1 MRNFK
6 SKALKAT
13 VAAAIL
19 VIASLG
25 FTVSCKASALQET
38 HEVTLNAGGVKNP
51 GTMKVYYQD
60 GKWYE
65 DASCTVR
72 IDKIQIPEWK
82 YSVVKVTKKDDGTY
96 KEDDYAITSNGQ
108 EKGGATAGTTDA
120 SRTFSGYGDI
130 IREDGTFTKKAPTAS
145 TYDAIWKEASYVGK
159 LSVPTME
166 TGRVFSSYEVVKK
179 LGENKY
185 ESTDPKV
192 IRQEMGSDNLI
203 QVMLTDEV
211 TYLLVHSV
219 SSEATTVMFK
229 AYEGAPT
236 GNIAYYI
243 HQDATW
249 RETEELNS
257 NIKNKIEYTPRRQTI
272 IFSTFGGTLPNVDG
286 NKTEDLTW
294 AFAGYKKGDVA
305 YTDENG
311 YLQKLEAAQ
320 IEADKESG
328 NQITVV
334 ATYNAPKAINF
345 NQKDTNGDY
354 IYIPTRDGY
363 NFEGWKR
370 TKADGTVEVY
380 ANPNDQASP
389 KIFEQED
396 WEEGSSQTI
405 TFYAQWVASNAK
417 VLTLDPNGATSGA
430 DVRRILSRG
439 SSWFVQDGET
449 DKQITRIS
457 VPKKEWTIN
466 FNANWQG
473 ATIAKKSDIYSQ
485 KFAGYKLDGI
495 TSNTVIDSS
504 GNITASALTE
514 ASHAVAEWIEES
526 YYMNNTI
533 SWPEEGKGVEFL
545 GWSETGKVFTEG
557 EVIPTGFN
565 LYLNGKT
572 GFTPTKDNVTLYG
585 VWRDSRKYKLEL
597 KKENVGGET
606 GSDVSE
612 IWYSYGKKQWYKDQN
627 LSTPLKVEGQE
638 GGVTIAKPKRVWTIK
653 YTPSLENIRMRDNK
667 TSETYEFV
675 FKEYGEYVNENGEI
689 KGDVSLSKDMI
700 VVPTFERPKYSINTE
715 DSKSTTD
722 GAITLPTLENGG
734 MYVEEGGNVN
744 NEIAFV
750 GWKKSKSG
758 TEVLPSEF
766 IPDNNDIDLH
776 GAWTNNTTYV
786 VNLGA
791 KDESKDTTVNWSG
804 ATRQIYYSIAD
815 GSWYTKYE
823 YDSDA
828 SAWVKTLY
836 KSADFKAPT
845 RTVKVTLEGI
855 ETNDVITDKKQWS
868 DENITSGY
876 TVSYPFSGYS
886 GYIDK
891 SGQIVTG
898 ATVTKDE
905 NNKWVDASWQSPTEM
920 RLELPI
926 LKDRENSTFIG
937 WREKVSAQDDTSSD
951 IVNEYM
957 VKSSETRGE
966 VAFESVW
973 QDNTVYPVYL
983 KAEGATSVSQ
993 NTLYVRARDHQILES
1008 GKVITSL
1015 QPTLLPKKV
1024 YSLEFNRNGINEL
1037 PSTPLGPKDV
1047 EWRFMGYKDAE
1058 TGTLYIDANGAI
1070 DPALKAITK
1079 ETNLVAVWAED
1090 SDAVRV
1096 DLTTIPGYIIN
1107 GWKKSLDGEVI
1118 KENAWTFKDTAT
1130 ESDVKNGKITLY
1142 LDWAYEKVYK
1152 LILASTA
1159 TMDEQNDS
1167 NYSKLTQE
1175 IYYRVNDGWYGV
1187 REEVGTDADGNP
1199 IYTVK
1204 GSELTKVSPLP
1215 RRERMI
1221 TLEPGKNIETDINT
1235 TIYVPSEFK
1244 GYGSRSGS
1252 IAPNIKEDGTIQDGY
1267 VISSDT
1273 EILAIWGDY
1282 KPVALPS
1289 LTSAEK
1295 DDKGNPLYL
1304 FLGWST
1310 KEDPNTLISGEY
1322 TTTKKDIKLYARWK
1336 DQADIVVTLNHN
1348 KGKKGENGKDV
1359 LYKNPSNGVWYT
1371 DEQKQNMVS
1380 DGIVAERSV
1389 KVNFVTNHPTD
1400 ESFKELAEEYLT
1412 WKFKGYMIGATLFIN
1427 EKGEIEND
1435 NVTKSTTAVA
1445 MYDDTVDGIDL
1456 NKKALTAEGFT
1467 FIGWR
1472 LSGQDTVLPN
1482 IFAPAWN
1489 DKYGYVDENNK
1500 GEEITLEGVWSSE
1513 KYLTIE
1519 LDPDN
1524 GTTKETIL
1532 YREKTNGYH
1541 ATINDESTISSIR
1554 KPEKSWEVRY
1564 DVNLEGAES
1573 VNTAKVIFTFEG
1585 YYGAQDSVQYVQSNG
1600 EFTTD
1605 RPTDENS
1612 TKWKAKWTNGLSNT
1626 ITVPSTN
1633 RKGYNFLG
1641 WSFEKGETD
1650 ESKRYRE
1657 GSTIDISSIDPKYI
1671 VNNKI
1676 TLYGNWEENAIRI
1689 IKIADPTATSKGYEE
1704 LYYRVGDGWYKDA
1717 EKDADGNIISLKN
1730 SITKIIIPQRIWY
1743 ISFESNLLGVDN
1755 PTQIASEST
1764 FGGIYPVKDGTS
1776 DPDTSVTAIVNGGT
1790 TEAKLP
1796 SNYITSVPEGEP
1808 KQKEIYAAVYWRD
1821 NDPITLP
1828 ALTKENYRFI
1838 GWTPKVGGIEDSDNM
1853 NQDDKDNITSG
1864 GAAFIPEYEKYYD
1877 LYQVGAG
1884 TGNVKL
1890 YGVWYDE
1897 RIFKLTLEGNGS
1909 TSLSH
1914 TTEIYYKPQT
1924 KKWYGNANGEGNAI
1938 SYVRIPE
1945 KKWLINYNTTWT
1957 TDPTYGIP
1965 EDERVV
1971 GVEATLNGSLEWSFA
1986 GYEAL
1991 VTEQYVDD
1999 SGTKHLE
2006 LYAVPALGITTDRTV
2021 KAIWDTVRVTDGNG
2035 NAEDLNNGS
2044 SLSTDRWSFDGW
2056 TETPSQSAPLV
2067 ANPYRPFD
2075 GDTKTIYDLAYAD
2088 PDNPDNHM
2096 RPFVQENEVN
2106 QTKYITL
2113 YARWRDIGLKGITL
2127 NSNGAT
2133 KALQNKLY
2141 YATGED
2147 KWYLTA
2153 DKQSDVDRIALPEKI
2168 WTFEF
2173 DSGDAADE
2181 GVRSEDPIA
2190 LRSTFKGYTLK
2201 NKQDPSQ
2208 APFLVVDKDG
2218 LINANEDKATLINY
2232 LRKDTSIDETAIA
2245 EWDIPES
2252 IKMPDNITRPGYKL
2266 IGWGLTP
2273 NSLDADIFKA
2283 GTTYYFDP
2291 SVALVQKLI
2300 EKLEA
2305 SENGK
2310 ITLYAQWERN
2320 HINTLNLDSTGAT
2333 SKSNVTA
2340 MYYWVG
2346 KGWYNIDPD
2355 PAVNPN
2361 AQLIKVGQYAVTAPT
2376 CDITIKYDL
2385 NSATGATPS
2394 IPLNH
2399 KESEGVKRRFLGY
2412 SDTTVSPKRDY
2423 ISDVGNLL
2431 ATSWYEGDKREA
2443 TATAQ
2448 WGNADTVLLTSG
2460 YTLTD
2465 YEFLGWSFYRDGSYQ
2480 VEGGGTVKEIFT
2492 DKFTLGE
2499 RASDW
2504 SKVVTA
2510 ADGTKTVTLYAVWSS
2525 TRIYRVKL
2533 STTGY
2538 EDGSTLSTTALVTSD
2553 MNITLYYKEADE
2565 KWYTDPT
2572 ISDAYFTVMQVPSS
2586 RYSVY
2591 FATGSY
2597 KIEPPNPIYSVAPYK
2612 EFRYFSQSPTYD
2624 PASNEGKT
2632 QVIESWI
2639 DDKGVFKADVAT
2651 KRMKALIA
2659 GEGGGEK
2666 LTPSKV
2672 TYIYPIFKPREK
2684 VAIPAPIGGITFE
2697 SQMIFQEGFLTADDA
2712 PDAKKE
2718 YYFYGWKADG
2728 NASTWKDMAEI
2739 DSNTANYETLATKGL
2754 YPVAST
2760 LSEDAK
2766 ITLTSKQLTLNPV
2779 IEDTTSIKMT
2789 LDINRGF
2796 IEKGVSDIT
2805 DLELI
2810 GTNKQLTATIN
2821 SNGTYTGDYIKTFS
2835 YRLSTG
2841 KWYVGEVPSTEPG
2854 RGLINVNAGDTN
2866 KYIEA
2871 SLSDHPGLINRY
2883 GGSETAQ
2890 KPGNSQLPSRVDLIE
2905 FETNFNLAM
2914 NHNNQTEATMTITNR
2929 DGTTISHTVNATS
2942 ASDDYYTK
2950 VNSQLLTRKFEGY
2963 KTTINN
2969 VEYEVFDENMDFT
2982 FLDQNGSIYTPRK
2995 GDEEIAIKASWG
3007 IGDNGFRLPSSPQL
3021 HITTNPPYAD
3031 IKPDTSAITGHL
3043 AETHSNQVLTQDQ
3056 LSDVLNRDNYSGPI
3070 GISFDSWTSEGWTAT
3085 NNSSQVGYDD
3095 DSSPTVS
3102 SASYMPSDDSFGS
3115 TVVEYGGKYYFNTK
3129 LYGKW
3134 ILQREYIFLLDA
3146 NKEGERGAYD
3156 GFNLKFEG
3164 NEPPLASR
3172 APFDDAYNHENV
3184 VTKGLPI
3191 IRYSTTSGWSW
3202 DIYDPVEQVFDD
3214 KLMVM
3219 DRIATTEDPKKTLIH
3234 NTDMVMPYPESSKY
3248 VVTLKSQHDSSYTGT
3263 LEAETKF
3270 LGYYLSKSLF
3280 ENDNAPWITNK
3291 ADTSSVFYEGLVAE
3305 ADEKGYPVQDKDNYY
3320 NIVDGDGDYLLMD
3333 MGGSISLNGAT
3344 WVNSL
3349 RLRNP
3354 ILKLDNTWDNV
3365 KNKTT
3370 YNYRY
3375 EVYNDQGGKD
3385 PIENVTLTGVIPAK
3399 AKWTANDI
3407 TLPTITGG
3415 PGLTHVGWSLKEN
3428 DVKPADGQPVAGG
3441 YVGDVGTTYK
3451 PTQPEETLYAVW
3463 VENYQISVA
3472 HYKDSSGYADYIRA
3486 VQDVPTTVT
3495 FTIELLK
3502 AASNIY
3508 STTLAKFK
3516 DISVGDNLFADEKWG
3531 KPTDTNLKDAT
3542 LEVTS
3547 YSDTTLAVKFTG
3559 TFTRVDTSIST
3570 LRAPAEEKMKANIE
3584 NAGTRKRIT
3593 WIKYQVSSLDEAVE
3607 KVDPRLT
3614 SESNRMVL
3622 PIVNGKLDTTQ
3633 TMPTVTFTLKNGY
3646 GLQFDT
3652 TKITSPYTINGCVY
3666 EITKSANSITL
3677 KLKGTANNFSF
3688 TPKTNYDLNVKIPAT
3703 WIKGYSETGATT
3715 YIEQLV
3721 YVKAIEVASE
3731 ANNKAVANIYGNT
3744 VNGNKSAIDPDVL
3757 YTFGPT
3763 SKFPRV
3769 TTIGADAFKGTASSL
3784 TPIKYVQIGEGV
3796 TTIDDAAFMYTQLEY
3811 IELPPTLTWIGGSAF
3826 NNTRNLKRITLY
3838 PGLTHLGSWLFERS
3852 GIETINFKG
3861 TFAQWSAISKT
3872 DWKSGNSN
3880 TIRLICT
3887 DASYDIKGTGNGT
3900 YTKVS

>member
-6 SKALKAT
+6 SKALRAT

-38 HEVTLNAGGVKNP
+38 HEVTLNAGGVKEP

-65 DASCTVR
+65 DASCTVN
-72 IDKIQIPEWK
+72 IDKISIPVWK
-82 YSVVKVTKKDDGTY
+82 YRVVKVTEKNDGTY

-108 EKGGATAGTTDA
+108 EKGGSTAGTTDA

-145 TYDAIWKEASYVGK
+145 TYDAIWKEDSYVGK

-185 ESTDPKV
+185 ESTGI

-203 QVMLTDEV
+203 QVTLTDEV

-249 RETEELNS
+249 RETENLNS
-257 NIKNKIEYTPRRQTI
+257 KIKNKIEYPPRTQTI

-286 NKTEDLTW
+286 NKTEYLTW

-311 YLQKLEAAQ
+311 YLQRLEAAQ

-328 NQITVV
+328 NQVTVV

-363 NFEGWKR
+363 NFDGWKR

-380 ANPNDQASP
+380 ANPNDQAAP
-389 KIFEQED
+389 KLFEQED

-417 VLTLDPNGATSGA
+417 VLTLDPNGATSGV

-439 SSWFVQDGET
+439 NSWFVQDGET

-526 YYMNNTI
+526 YYMDNTI

-597 KKENVGGET
+597 KKENVGGDI

-627 LSTPLKVEGQE
+627 LSTPLKVEGKE
-638 GGVTIAKPKRVWTIK
+638 GGVTIAKPKRVWTIT

-700 VVPTFERPKYSINTE
+700 VMPTFDRPKYTINTE
-715 DSKSTTD
+715 DPKYTTD

-734 MYVEEGGNVN
+734 MYVEAGGNVN

-766 IPDNNDIDLH
+766 IPDNSDISLY

-823 YDSDA
+823 YDNDTN
-828 SAWVKTLY
+828 AWVKTLY

-898 ATVTKDE
+898 ATVTKEE

-920 RLELPI
+920 RIELPI

-937 WREKVSAQDDTSSD
+937 WREKVSAKDDAPSD
-951 IVNEYM
+951 IVNEYV

-983 KAEGATSVSQ
+983 KAEGATSVRQ

-1008 GKVITSL
+1008 DKVITSL
-1015 QPTLLPKKV
+1015 PTTLLPKKV

-1037 PSTPLGPKDV
+1037 ASISLEPKSV

-1070 DPALKAITK
+1070 DPAIKAITK
-1079 ETNLVAVWAED
+1079 ETNLVAVWDED

-1096 DLTTIPGYIIN
+1096 DIPEIRGYIIN

-1159 TMDEQNDS
+1159 TTDEQNDS

-1187 REEVGTDADGNP
+1187 REEVGTDTDGNP

-1322 TTTKKDIKLYARWK
+1322 TTTKKDITLYARWK

-1482 IFAPAWN
+1482 IFAPAWD

-1519 LDPDN
+1519 LDADN

-1541 ATINDESTISSIR
+1541 ATINDESTISAIR

-1573 VNTAKVIFTFEG
+1573 VNTAKVIFTFAG
-1585 YYGAQDSVQYVQSNG
+1585 YYGAQDNVQYVQSNG
-1600 EFTTD
+1600 EFTTS
-1605 RPTDENS
+1605 RPTDENG

-1650 ESKRYRE
+1650 ESKRYKE

-1776 DPDTSVTAIVNGGT
+1776 DPDTSVAAIVNGGT

-1796 SNYITSVPEGEP
+1796 SNYITNVPEGEP

-1838 GWTPKVGGIEDSDNM
+1838 GWTPKVGGIEDSDNI
-1853 NQDDKDNITSG
+1853 NQEDKANITSG
-1864 GAAFIPEYEKYYD
+1864 GAAFIPEYEKYYPT
-1877 LYQVGAG
+1877 YQVGAG

-1965 EDERVV
+1965 EDERVL

-1999 SGTKHLE
+1999 GGTKHLE

-2096 RPFVQENEVN
+2096 RPFVQENAVN

-2218 LINANEDKATLINY
+2218 MINANEDKATLINY

-2431 ATSWYEGDKREA
+2431 ATSWYEADKREA

-2538 EDGSTLSTTALVTSD
+2538 ENKTDNSALSTTALVTSD

-2597 KIEPPNPIYSVAPYK
+2597 TIKPPEPIYSVAPYM
-2612 EFRYFSQSPTYD
+2612 EFRYFSQSPTSD
-2624 PASNEGKT
+2624 PKQ
-2632 QVIESWI
+2632 QVVESWI

-2672 TYIYPIFKPREK
+2672 TYIYPIFKSREK
-2684 VAIPAPIGGITFE
+2684 VAIPAPIDGITFE
-2697 SQMIFQEGFLTADDA
+2697 SQMIFQEGFLDADA
-2712 PDAKKE
+2712 GKPKE

-2760 LSEDAK
+2760 LSDDAK

-2796 IEKGVSDIT
+2796 IEKGDSDKT

-2810 GTNKQLTATIN
+2810 GTTKQLNATIN
-2821 SNGTYTGDYIKTFS
+2821 SDGTYTGDYIKTFS

-2841 KWYVGEVPSTEPG
+2841 KWYVGEVPNTEPG
-2854 RGLINVNAGDTN
+2854 RGLIKNTKN
-2866 KYIEA
+2866 KYTEA

-2905 FETNFNLAM
+2905 FETNFKLAM
-2914 NHNNQTEATMTITNR
+2914 DHNNQTEATMTITNR
-2929 DGTTISHTVNATS
+2929 DGTTSSHTVYATS

-2963 KTTINN
+2963 KTIINN

-2995 GDEEIAIKASWG
+2995 GDAPIVIKASWG
-3007 IGDNGFRLPSSPQL
+3007 MGDDRFRLPSSPQL
-3021 HITTNPPYAD
+3021 HITTTPPYD
-3031 IKPDTSAITGHL
+3031 QIVESTTPITGHL
-3043 AETHSNQVLTQDQ
+3043 AENYSDQVLTQDQ

-3070 GISFDSWTSEGWTAT
+3070 GISFDSWSSEGWTAT

-3115 TVVEYGGKYYFNTK
+3115 TVVAYGGKYYFNTK

-3156 GFNLKFEG
+3156 GFNLKFEDG
-3164 NEPPLASR
+3164 EAPLASR
-3172 APFDDAYNHENV
+3172 APFDDAYNHKDV

-3280 ENDNAPWITNK
+3280 DGDNAPWITNK

-3399 AKWTANDI
+3399 AKWIANADV
-3407 TLPTITGG
+3407 TLPKLADVD
-3415 PGLTHVGWSLKEN
+3415 GLTHVGWSLKEN

-3451 PTQPEETLYAVW
+3451 PKKSETLYAVW
-3463 VENYQISVA
+3463 VENYKLAVSD
-3472 HYKDSSGYADYIRA
+3472 YKDSSGGSLGTNYILA
-3486 VQDVPTTVT
+3486 IKDVPTTVEC
-3495 FTIELLK
+3495 TITLLNS
-3502 AASNIY
+3502 ATNG
-3508 STTLAKFK
+3508 TPTLAKFK
-3516 DISVGDNLFADEKWG
+3516 GINTDNDLFDLWVIDK
-3531 KPTDTNLKDAT
+3531 TNLRPDST
-3542 LEVTS
+3542 LIVTS
-3547 YSDTTLAVKFTG
+3547 VSDTQLGVKFTG
-3559 TFTRVDTSIST
+3559 TFTTATTNTT
-3570 LRAPAEEKMKANIE
+3570 LNTNFMSYPKNAQAYIE
-3584 NAGTRKRIT
+3584 NAGIQTNKS
-3593 WIKYQVSSLDEAVE
+3593 WIMYKVLTLDKAVE

-3614 SESNRMVL
+3614 SYSNRMVL

-3677 KLKGTANNFSF
+3677 TLKGPVDSFSSG
-3688 TPKTNYDLNVKIPAT
+3688 TDYDLNIKIPAT
-3703 WIKGYSETGATT
+3703 WIQGYSDTTT
-3715 YIEQLV
+3715 YLEQTV
-3721 YVKAIEVASE
+3721 YVKALTLAGTTT
-3731 ANNKAVANIYGNT
+3731 NNNVANVSGTT
-3744 VNGNKSAIDPDVL
+3744 VNGNKSAISDPDVL
-3757 YTFGPT
+3757 YTFGGPGT
-3763 SKFPRV
+3763 GV
-3769 TTIGADAFKGTASSL
+3769 TNIATNAFKGTASSR
-3784 TPIKYVQIGEGV
+3784 TPIKYVKIGEGV
-3796 TTIDDAAFMYTQLEY
+3796 RKINDAAFMYTQLEY
-3811 IELPPTLTWIGGSAF
+3811 IELPKTLTEIGGSAF
-3826 NNTRNLKRITLY
+3826 NNTRNLKSITLY
-3838 PGLTHLGSWLFERS
+3838 PGLIKIGSYQFEGS
-3852 GIETINFKG
+3852 GIETINFMG
-3861 TFAQWSAISKT
+3861 TYAQWSAIDKT

-3880 TIRLICT
+3880 TIRLVCT
-3887 DASYDIKGTGNGT
+3887 DASYDVTGRGNGT
-3900 YTKVS
+3900 YTRV

>member
-6 SKALKAT
+6 SKALRAT

-51 GTMKVYYQD
+51 GTEKVYYQD

-72 IDKIQIPEWK
+72 IDKILIPEWK

-96 KEDDYAITSNGQ
+96 KKDDYAITSNGQ

-145 TYDAIWKEASYVGK
+145 TYDAIWKEDSYVGK
-159 LSVPTME
+159 LSVPAME
-166 TGRVFSSYEVVKK
+166 PGRVFISYEVVKK

-185 ESTDPKV
+185 ESTGV
-192 IRQEMGSDNLI
+192 IRQVMGSDDLI
-203 QVMLTDEV
+203 QVTLTDEV
-211 TYLLVHSV
+211 TYLLVNSV

-257 NIKNKIEYTPRRQTI
+257 KIKNKIEYPSRTQTI

-286 NKTEDLTW
+286 NKTEYLTW

-311 YLQKLEAAQ
+311 YLQRLEAAQ

-328 NQITVV
+328 NQVTVV

-345 NQKDTNGDY
+345 KQKDTNGDY

-363 NFEGWKR
+363 NFDGWKR

-389 KIFEQED
+389 KLFEQED

-405 TFYAQWVASNAK
+405 TLYAQWVASNAK
-417 VLTLDPNGATSGA
+417 VLTLDSNGATSGV

-439 SSWFVQDGET
+439 NSWFVQDGET

-597 KKENVGGET
+597 KKENVGDE

-627 LSTPLKVEGQE
+627 LSTPLKVEGKE
-638 GGVTIAKPKRVWTIK
+638 GGVTISKPKRVWDIT

-700 VVPTFERPKYSINTE
+700 VMPTFERPKYTINTE
-715 DSKSTTD
+715 DPKYTTD

-734 MYVEEGGNVN
+734 MYVEAGGNVN

-766 IPDNNDIDLH
+766 IPDNSDISLY

-786 VNLGA
+786 INLGA

-823 YDSDA
+823 YDSKA

-891 SGQIVTG
+891 SGQIVAG

-920 RLELPI
+920 RIEFPI

-937 WREKVSAQDDTSSD
+937 WREKVSAKDDAPSD
-951 IVNEYM
+951 IVNEYV

-983 KAEGATSVSQ
+983 KAEGATSVRQS
-993 NTLYVRARDHQILES
+993 TLYVRARDAQILES
-1008 GKVITSL
+1008 EKVITSL
-1015 QPTLLPKKV
+1015 PTTLLPKKV
-1024 YSLEFNRNGINEL
+1024 YTLEFNRNGINEL
-1037 PSTPLGPKDV
+1037 ASISLEPKNV

-1058 TGTLYIDANGAI
+1058 TDTLYIDANGAI

-1079 ETNLVAVWAED
+1079 ETTLVAVWDED

-1096 DLTTIPGYIIN
+1096 DLPAIRGYIIN
-1107 GWKKSLDGEVI
+1107 GWKKSIDGEVS

-1204 GSELTKVSPLP
+1204 GSELKKVSPLP

-1322 TTTKKDIKLYARWK
+1322 TTTKKDITLYARWK
-1336 DQADIVVTLNHN
+1336 DQADIVVKLNHN

-1371 DEQKQNMVS
+1371 DEQKQSMVS

-1482 IFAPAWN
+1482 IFAPAWD

-1541 ATINDESTISSIR
+1541 ATINDESTISAIR

-1573 VNTAKVIFTFEG
+1573 VNTAKVIFTFAG
-1585 YYGAQDSVQYVQSNG
+1585 YYGVQDNVQYVQSNG
-1600 EFTTD
+1600 EFTTR

-1633 RKGYNFLG
+1633 KKGYNFLG

-1650 ESKRYRE
+1650 ESKRYQE

-1689 IKIADPTATSKGYEE
+1689 IKIADTTATSKGYEE

-1717 EKDADGNIISLKN
+1717 EKDADGNIISLRN

-1764 FGGIYPVKDGTS
+1764 FGGIYPVLDGTS
-1776 DPDTSVTAIVNGGT
+1776 DPDTSVAAIVNGGT

-1796 SNYITSVPEGEP
+1796 SNYITSVPEDEP

-1838 GWTPKVGGIEDSDNM
+1838 GWTPKVGGIEDSDNI
-1853 NQDDKDNITSG
+1853 NQEDKANITSG
-1864 GAAFIPEYEKYYD
+1864 GAAFIPEYEKYYQT
-1877 LYQVGAG
+1877 YQVGAG

-1957 TDPTYGIP
+1957 TDPIYGIP

-1991 VTEQYVDD
+1991 VTEQYVDA
-1999 SGTKHLE
+1999 SGTKHPE
-2006 LYAVPALGITTDRTV
+2006 LYAVPALRITTDRTV

-2035 NAEDLNNGS
+2035 TDEDLNNGS

-2088 PDNPDNHM
+2088 PTNPDNHM

-2173 DSGDAADE
+2173 YSGDAADE

-2201 NKQDPSQ
+2201 NRQDTSQ
-2208 APFLVVDKDG
+2208 TPFLVVDKDG

-2283 GTTYYFDP
+2283 GTTYVFDP

-2355 PAVNPN
+2355 PAVNPD

-2431 ATSWYEGDKREA
+2431 ATSWYEADKREA

-2538 EDGSTLSTTALVTSD
+2538 EKKADESAALSTTALVTSD

-2597 KIEPPNPIYSVAPYK
+2597 TIKPPEPIYSVAPYM
-2612 EFRYFSQSPTYD
+2612 EFRYFSQSPTSD
-2624 PASNEGKT
+2624 PT
-2632 QVIESWI
+2632 QQVVESWI
-2639 DDKGVFKADVAT
+2639 DDRGVFDADKAT

-2659 GEGGGEK
+2659 GEDGGEK

-2672 TYIYPIFKPREK
+2672 TYIYPIFGTREK
-2684 VAIPAPIGGITFE
+2684 VAIPAPIGGIDFE
-2697 SQMIFQEGFLTADDA
+2697 SQMIFKEGFLTPVEGKD
-2712 PDAKKE
+2712 KE

-2739 DSNTANYETLATKGL
+2739 DSNNANYKELATKGM

-2760 LSEDAK
+2760 LSDDAK

-2796 IEKGVSDIT
+2796 IEKGSSDTT

-2810 GTNKQLTATIN
+2810 GTNKQLNATIN

-2841 KWYVGEVPSTEPG
+2841 KWYVGNVPSTEPG

-2866 KYIEA
+2866 KYTEA

-2883 GGSETAQ
+2883 GGGSETAQ

-2929 DGTTISHTVNATS
+2929 DGTTSSHTVY
-2942 ASDDYYTK
+2942 ASNPDDYYTK

-2995 GDEEIAIKASWG
+2995 GDAPIAIKASWG
-3007 IGDNGFRLPSSPQL
+3007 MGDDGFRLPSSPQL
-3021 HITTNPPYAD
+3021 HITTTPSYAE
-3031 IKPDTSAITGHL
+3031 IKPDTSSITGHL

-3070 GISFDSWTSEGWTAT
+3070 SISFDSWSSEGWTAT

-3102 SASYMPSDDSFGS
+3102 SASYMPSDDSFS
-3115 TVVEYGGKYYFNTK
+3115 DNVVEYGGKYYFNTK

-3146 NKEGERGAYD
+3146 NKEGESGAYD
-3156 GFNLKFEG
+3156 GFNLKFEDG
-3164 NEPPLASR
+3164 EAPLASR
-3172 APFDDAYNHENV
+3172 TPFDDKFEHKGV

-3191 IRYSTTSGWSW
+3191 VRYSTTSGWSW

-3219 DRIATTEDPKKTLIH
+3219 DRIATPEDPKKTLIH
-3234 NTDMVMPYPESSKY
+3234 NTDMVMPYPASSNY
-3248 VVTLKSQHDSSYTGT
+3248 VVKFESQYGT
-3263 LEAETKF
+3263 SPSDENAETKF

-3280 ENDNAPWITNK
+3280 DGDNAPWITNK

-3305 ADEKGYPVQDKDNYY
+3305 KDDKGYPADQGDDAKKY
-3320 NIVDGDGDYLLMD
+3320 NIVDGGDYLLMD
-3333 MGGSISLNGAT
+3333 MAEKISLDGVT
-3344 WVNSL
+3344 WVDSL

-3375 EVYNDQGGKD
+3375 EVYNDQGKD
-3385 PIENVTLTGVIPAK
+3385 IENVTLTGVIPAK
-3399 AKWTANDI
+3399 AKWTASDI

-3415 PGLTHVGWSLKEN
+3415 SGLTHVGWSSIEN
-3428 DVKPADGQPVAGG
+3428 DVKGSKT
-3441 YVGDVGTTYK
+3441 YVGDAGTSYK
-3451 PTQPEETLYAVW
+3451 PTQPETTLYAVW
-3463 VENYQISVA
+3463 VENYKLAVSD
-3472 HYKDSSGYADYIRA
+3472 YKDSSGDPLGTNYIQA
-3486 VQDVPTTVT
+3486 IKDVPTTVEC
-3495 FTIELLK
+3495 TITLLNS
-3502 AASNIY
+3502 ATNG
-3508 STTLAKFK
+3508 TPTLAKFK
-3516 DISVGDNLFADEKWG
+3516 GINDGDDLFDSWVIDK
-3531 KPTDTNLKDAT
+3531 TNLSPDST
-3542 LEVTS
+3542 LIVTS
-3547 YSDTTLAVKFTG
+3547 VSDTQLGVKFTG
-3559 TFTRVDTSIST
+3559 TFTTATTNTT
-3570 LRAPAEEKMKANIE
+3570 LNTTFMSYPKNAQAYIE
-3584 NAGTRKRIT
+3584 NAGIQTNKS
-3593 WIKYQVSSLDEAVE
+3593 WIMYKVLTLDKAVE

-3614 SESNRMVL
+3614 SPSNRMVL
-3622 PIVNGKLDTTQ
+3622 PLLNGALDTTKD
-3633 TMPTVTFTLKNGY
+3633 MPTVTFNLASGF
-3646 GLQFDT
+3646 QFDT
-3652 TKITSPYTINGCVY
+3652 AKIPNEYTTDQGYVY
-3666 EITKSANSITL
+3666 GITKKGPSENTITSITL
-3677 KLKGTANNFSF
+3677 TLKGPVNGF
-3688 TPKTNYDLNVKIPAT
+3688 TSGSTYDLNVKIPAT
-3703 WIKGYSETGATT
+3703 WIKGYSETGTTT
-3715 YIEQLV
+3715 YIKQLV
-3721 YVKAIEVASE
+3721 YVKAQTVADNTT
-3731 ANNKAVANIYGNT
+3731 NNNVANVSNGTVYGNK
-3744 VNGNKSAIDPDVL
+3744 GAISDPNAT
-3757 YTFGPT
+3757 YIFGGT
-3763 SKFPRV
+3763 G
-3769 TTIGADAFKGTASSL
+3769 IGIINIATNAFKGTGSSL
-3784 TPIKYVQIGEGV
+3784 TPIKHVVIGEEV
-3796 TTIDDAAFMYTQLEY
+3796 EKINDAAFMYTQLED
-3811 IELPPTLTWIGGSAF
+3811 IQLPTTLKYIGGSAF
-3826 NNTRNLKRITLY
+3826 NHTPNLKSITLY
-3838 PGLTHLGSWLFERS
+3838 PGLIKIGSYQFEGS
-3852 GIETINFKG
+3852 GIKTINFMG
-3861 TFAQWSAISKT
+3861 TYAQWSAIDKT
-3872 DWKSGNSN
+3872 DWKAGNSN
-3880 TIRLICT
+3880 TIRLVCK
-3887 DASYDIKGTGNGT
+3887 DASYDVTGSGNGT
-3900 YTKVS
+3900 YTRV

>member
-6 SKALKAT
+6 SKALRAT

-65 DASCTVR
+65 DASCTVK
-72 IDKIQIPEWK
+72 IDKILIPEWK
-82 YSVVKVTKKDDGTY
+82 YRVVKVTEKNDGTY

-145 TYDAIWKEASYVGK
+145 TYDAIWKKDSYVGK

-185 ESTDPKV
+185 ESTGV
-192 IRQEMGSDNLI
+192 IRQVMGSDDLI
-203 QVMLTDEV
+203 QVTLTDEV
-211 TYLLVHSV
+211 TYLLVNSV

-249 RETEELNS
+249 RETENLNS
-257 NIKNKIEYTPRRQTI
+257 KIKNKIEYPPRTQTI

-286 NKTEDLTW
+286 NKTEYLTW

-311 YLQKLEAAQ
+311 YLQRLEATQ

-328 NQITVV
+328 NQVTVV

-363 NFEGWKR
+363 NFDGWKR

-389 KIFEQED
+389 KLFEQED

-417 VLTLDPNGATSGA
+417 VLTLDPNGATSGV

-439 SSWFVQDGET
+439 NSWFVQDGET

-504 GNITASALTE
+504 GNITAGALTE

-597 KKENVGGET
+597 KKENVGYI

-627 LSTPLKVEGQE
+627 LSTPLKVEGKE
-638 GGVTIAKPKRVWTIK
+638 GGVTIAKPKRVWTIT
-653 YTPSLENIRMRDNK
+653 YRPSLENIRMRDNK

-700 VVPTFERPKYSINTE
+700 VMPTFDRPKYTINTE
-715 DSKSTTD
+715 DPKYTTD

-734 MYVEEGGNVN
+734 MYVEAGGNVN

-766 IPDNNDIDLH
+766 IPDNSDISLY

-891 SGQIVTG
+891 SGQIVAG

-920 RLELPI
+920 RIELPI

-937 WREKVSAQDDTSSD
+937 WREKVSAKDDAPSD
-951 IVNEYM
+951 IVNEYV

-983 KAEGATSVSQ
+983 KAEGATSVRQS
-993 NTLYVRARDHQILES
+993 TLYVRARDTQILES
-1008 GKVITSL
+1008 EKVITSL
-1015 QPTLLPKKV
+1015 PTTLLPKKV

-1037 PSTPLGPKDV
+1037 ASTPLKPEKV
-1047 EWRFMGYKDAE
+1047 EWRFMGYKDAQ

-1079 ETNLVAVWAED
+1079 ETNLVAVWDED

-1096 DLTTIPGYIIN
+1096 DIPEIRGYIIN

-1336 DQADIVVTLNHN
+1336 DQADIVVKLNHN

-1400 ESFKELAEEYLT
+1400 ESFKELADEYLT

-1482 IFAPAWN
+1482 IFAPAWD

-1541 ATINDESTISSIR
+1541 ATINDESTISAIR

-1573 VNTAKVIFTFEG
+1573 VNTAKVIFTFAG
-1585 YYGAQDSVQYVQSNG
+1585 YYGAQNSVQYVQSNG
-1600 EFTTD
+1600 EFTAN

-1633 RKGYNFLG
+1633 KKGYNFLG

-1764 FGGIYPVKDGTS
+1764 FGGIYPVADGTS
-1776 DPDTSVTAIVNGGT
+1776 NPDTSVAAIVNGGT

-1796 SNYITSVPEGEP
+1796 SNYIISVPEGEP

-1853 NQDDKDNITSG
+1853 NQVDKDNITSG

-1877 LYQVGAG
+1877 TYQVGAG

-1957 TDPTYGIP
+1957 TDPIYGIP

-1991 VTEQYVDD
+1991 VTEQYVDA
-1999 SGTKHLE
+1999 SGTKHPE

-2035 NAEDLNNGS
+2035 TDEDLNNGS

-2201 NKQDPSQ
+2201 NRQDPSQ

-2218 LINANEDKATLINY
+2218 MINANEDKATLINY

-2283 GTTYYFDP
+2283 GTTYAFDP

-2431 ATSWYEGDKREA
+2431 ATSWYEADKREA

-2597 KIEPPNPIYSVAPYK
+2597 QIEPPNPIYSVAPYK

-2624 PASNEGKT
+2624 PASNGNKK
-2632 QVIESWI
+2632 QDIESWI

-2684 VAIPAPIGGITFE
+2684 VAIPAPIGGMEFE
-2697 SQMIFQEGFLTADDA
+2697 SQMIFKEGFLKADDGK
-2712 PDAKKE
+2712 DKE

-2760 LSEDAK
+2760 TSDDAK

-2796 IEKGVSDIT
+2796 IEKGDSDKT

-2810 GTNKQLTATIN
+2810 GTTKQLNATIN
-2821 SNGTYTGDYIKTFS
+2821 SDGTYTGDYIKTFS

-2854 RGLINVNAGDTN
+2854 RGLIKNTKN
-2866 KYIEA
+2866 KYTEA

-2905 FETNFNLAM
+2905 FETNFKLAM

-2929 DGTTISHTVNATS
+2929 DGTTSSHTVY
-2942 ASDDYYTK
+2942 ASNTNDYYTK

-2995 GDEEIAIKASWG
+2995 GDAPIAIKASWG
-3007 IGDNGFRLPSSPQL
+3007 MGDDRFRLPSSPQL
-3021 HITTNPPYAD
+3021 HITTTPSYAD
-3031 IKPDTSAITGHL
+3031 IKPDTSSITGHL
-3043 AETHSNQVLTQDQ
+3043 AENHSNQVLTQDQ
-3056 LSDVLNRDNYSGPI
+3056 LSDVLNRDIYSGPI
-3070 GISFDSWTSEGWTAT
+3070 GIAFDSWSSEGWTAT
-3085 NNSSQVGYDD
+3085 DNKDQVGYDD

-3102 SASYMPSDDSFGS
+3102 SASYMPSDDSFGDH
-3115 TVVEYGGKYYFNTK
+3115 VVEYGGKYYFNTK

-3146 NKEGERGAYD
+3146 NKDGEAGAYD
-3156 GFNLKFEG
+3156 GFNLKFED

-3172 APFDDAYNHENV
+3172 APFDDKFEHKGV

-3399 AKWTANDI
+3399 AKWIANADV
-3407 TLPTITGG
+3407 TLPKLADVD
-3415 PGLTHVGWSLKEN
+3415 GLTHVGWSLKEN
-3428 DVKPADGQPVAGG
+3428 DVKPVDGQPVAGG
-3441 YVGDVGTTYK
+3441 YVGNVGTTYK
-3451 PTQPEETLYAVW
+3451 PKKSETLYAVW
-3463 VENYQISVA
+3463 EENYILSVSS
-3472 HYKDSSGYADYIRA
+3472 YKDSSGGSLGTNYIQA
-3486 VQDVPTTVT
+3486 IKDVLTTVEC
-3495 FTIELLK
+3495 TITLLNS
-3502 AASNIY
+3502 ATNG
-3508 STTLAKFK
+3508 TPTLAKFK
-3516 DISVGDNLFADEKWG
+3516 GINTGNDLFDLWDIDK
-3531 KPTDTNLKDAT
+3531 TNLSSDSK
-3542 LEVTS
+3542 LIVTS
-3547 YSDTTLAVKFTG
+3547 VSDTQLGVKFTG
-3559 TFTRVDTSIST
+3559 TFTTATTNTT
-3570 LRAPAEEKMKANIE
+3570 LNTTFMSYPKNAQAYIE
-3584 NAGTRKRIT
+3584 NAGIQTNKS
-3593 WIKYQVSSLDEAVE
+3593 WIMYKVLTLDKAVE

-3614 SESNRMVL
+3614 SPTNRMVL
-3622 PIVNGKLDTTQ
+3622 PLLNGALDTTKD
-3633 TMPTVTFTLKNGY
+3633 MPTVTFNLASGF
-3646 GLQFDT
+3646 QFDT
-3652 TKITSPYTINGCVY
+3652 AKIPNSYKIDQNLVY
-3666 EITKSANSITL
+3666 NITKSDNSITL
-3677 KLKGTANNFSF
+3677 KLKGTVNNFSF
-3688 TPKTNYDLNVKIPAT
+3688 IPKTNYDLKVKIPAT
-3703 WIKGYSETGATT
+3703 WIKGYSETGTTT

-3721 YVKAIEVASE
+3721 YVKAQTVADNTT
-3731 ANNKAVANIYGNT
+3731 NNNVANVSNGTVYGHK
-3744 VNGNKSAIDPDVL
+3744 GAISDPDVL
-3757 YTFGPT
+3757 YTFGGPGT
-3763 SKFPRV
+3763 GV
-3769 TTIGADAFKGTASSL
+3769 TNIAKNAFKGTASSR
-3784 TPIKYVQIGEGV
+3784 TPIKYVKIGEGV
-3796 TTIDDAAFMYTQLEY
+3796 RKINDAAFMYTQLEY
-3811 IELPPTLTWIGGSAF
+3811 IELPKTLTEIGGSAF
-3826 NNTRNLKRITLY
+3826 NNTRNLKSITLY
-3838 PGLTHLGSWLFERS
+3838 PGLIKIGSYQFEGS
-3852 GIETINFKG
+3852 GIETINFMG
-3861 TFAQWSAISKT
+3861 TYAQWLAISKT
-3872 DWKSGNSN
+3872 NWKSGNSS

-3887 DASYDIKGTGNGT
+3887 DASYDVTGTGNVT
-3900 YTKVS
+3900 YTKV

>member
-65 DASCTVR
+65 DASCTVK
-72 IDKIQIPEWK
+72 IDKILIPEWK
-82 YSVVKVTKKDDGTY
+82 YRVVKVTKKDDGTY
-96 KEDDYAITSNGQ
+96 KEDDYTITSNGQ
-108 EKGGATAGTTDA
+108 EKGLSTAGTIDA
-120 SRTFSGYGDI
+120 SRIFSGYGDI

-145 TYDAIWKEASYVGK
+145 TYNAIWNVDSYMGK

-192 IRQEMGSDNLI
+192 IRKEMGSDNLI
-203 QVMLTDEV
+203 QVTLTDEV
-211 TYLLVHSV
+211 TYLLVNSV

-257 NIKNKIEYTPRRQTI
+257 KIKNKIEYPPRTQTI

-311 YLQKLEAAQ
+311 YLQRLEAAQ

-328 NQITVV
+328 NQVTVV

-363 NFEGWKR
+363 NFDGWKR

-389 KIFEQED
+389 KLFEQED

-417 VLTLDPNGATSGA
+417 VLTLDPNGATSGV

-439 SSWFVQDGET
+439 NSWFVQDGET

-597 KKENVGGET
+597 KKYNVT
-606 GSDVSE
+606 KGSDVSE

-627 LSTPLKVEGQE
+627 LSTPLKVEGKE
-638 GGVTIAKPKRVWTIK
+638 GGVTIEKPERVWIIE

-667 TSETYEFV
+667 TRETYEFV

-700 VVPTFERPKYSINTE
+700 VMPTFDRPKYTINTE
-715 DSKSTTD
+715 DSKYTRD

-734 MYVEEGGNVN
+734 MYVEAGGNVN

-766 IPDNNDIDLH
+766 IPDNNDISLH

-920 RLELPI
+920 RIELPI

-937 WREKVSAQDDTSSD
+937 WREKLSAKDDATSD
-951 IVNEYM
+951 IVNEYV

-983 KAEGATSVSQ
+983 KAEGATSVRQ

-1008 GKVITSL
+1008 EKVITSL
-1015 QPTLLPKKV
+1015 PTTLLPKKV
-1024 YSLEFNRNGINEL
+1024 YSLEFNRNGIHEL
-1037 PSTPLGPKDV
+1037 ASTPLKPEKV

-1070 DPALKAITK
+1070 DPALKDITK

-1090 SDAVRV
+1090 SDVVRV
-1096 DLTTIPGYIIN
+1096 DLPTIHGYIIN
-1107 GWKKSLDGEVI
+1107 GWKKSIDGEVI
-1118 KENAWTFKDTAT
+1118 KVNAWTFKDTAT

-1159 TMDEQNDS
+1159 TTDEQNDS

-1187 REEVGTDADGNP
+1187 REEVGTDTDGNP

-1204 GSELTKVSPLP
+1204 GSKLTKVSPLP

-1282 KPVALPS
+1282 KPVDLPS

-1295 DDKGNPLYL
+1295 DDNGNPLYL

-1310 KEDPNTLISGEY
+1310 KEDPNTLISGKY

-1336 DQADIVVTLNHN
+1336 DQADIVVKLNHN

-1427 EKGEIEND
+1427 EKGEIAND

-1445 MYDDTVDGIDL
+1445 MYDDAVDGIDL

-1482 IFAPAWN
+1482 IFAPAWD

-1585 YYGAQDSVQYVQSNG
+1585 YYGVQDNVQYVQSNG

-1650 ESKRYRE
+1650 ESKRYKE

-1704 LYYRVGDGWYKDA
+1704 LYYRVGDSWYKDA

-1776 DPDTSVTAIVNGGT
+1776 DPDTSVAAIVNGGT

-1838 GWTPKVGGIEDSDNM
+1838 GWTPKVGGIEDSDNID
-1853 NQDDKDNITSG
+1853 QEDKNNITSG

-1877 LYQVGAG
+1877 TYQVGAG

-1957 TDPTYGIP
+1957 TDPKYGVP

-2075 GDTKTIYDLAYAD
+2075 GDTKKIYDLAYAD

-2096 RPFVQENEVN
+2096 RPFVQENAVN

-2201 NKQDPSQ
+2201 NRQDPSQ

-2431 ATSWYEGDKREA
+2431 ATSWYEADTREA

-2538 EDGSTLSTTALVTSD
+2538 ENKEGNSALSTTALVTSD

-2597 KIEPPNPIYSVAPYK
+2597 TIKPPEPIYSVAPYM
-2612 EFRYFSQSPTYD
+2612 EFRYFSQSPTSV
-2624 PASNEGKT
+2624 PT
-2632 QVIESWI
+2632 QQVVESWI
-2639 DDKGVFKADVAT
+2639 DEKGVFKADVAT

-2672 TYIYPIFKPREK
+2672 TYIYPIFKSREK

-2697 SQMIFQEGFLTADDA
+2697 SQMIFKEGFLTPA
-2712 PDAKKE
+2712 PDKDKE

-2796 IEKGVSDIT
+2796 IEKGDSDKT

-2810 GTNKQLTATIN
+2810 GTTKQLKATIN
-2821 SNGTYTGDYIKTFS
+2821 SDGTYTGDYIKTFS

-2866 KYIEA
+2866 KYTEA

-2890 KPGNSQLPSRVDLIE
+2890 KPGNSQLPSRMDLIE

-2929 DGTTISHTVNATS
+2929 DGTTSSHTVYATS

-2995 GDEEIAIKASWG
+2995 GDAPIVIKASWG
-3007 IGDNGFRLPSSPQL
+3007 MGDDRFRLPSSPQL
-3021 HITTNPPYAD
+3021 HITTDPPYAD
-3031 IKPDTSAITGHL
+3031 IVGSTPSAITGHL
-3043 AETHSNQVLTQDQ
+3043 ALTHSSQVLTQDQ
-3056 LSDVLNRDNYSGPI
+3056 LSDVLNRDIYSGPI

-3102 SASYMPSDDSFGS
+3102 SASYMPSDDSFS
-3115 TVVEYGGKYYFNTK
+3115 DNVVAYGNKYYFNTK

-3156 GFNLKFEG
+3156 GFNLKFEDG
-3164 NEPPLASR
+3164 EAPLASR
-3172 APFDDAYNHENV
+3172 APFDDAYNHKDV

-3263 LEAETKF
+3263 LEAATKF

-3399 AKWTANDI
+3399 AKWTANADV
-3407 TLPTITGG
+3407 TLPKLADVD
-3415 PGLTHVGWSLKEN
+3415 GLTHVGWSLKEN

-3784 TPIKYVQIGEGV
+3784 TPIKYVKIGEGV
-3796 TTIDDAAFMYTQLEY
+3796 TTIDDAAFMYTQLED
-3811 IELPPTLTWIGGSAF
+3811 IQLPPTLTWIGGSAF
-3826 NNTRNLKRITLY
+3826 NHTPNLKRITLY
-3838 PGLTHLGSWLFERS
+3838 PGLTHLGSWLFESS

-3861 TFAQWSAISKT
+3861 TYAQWSAINK
-3872 DWKSGNSN
+3872 DGWKSGNSSK
-3880 TIRLICT
+3880 IRLVCT
-3887 DASYDIKGTGNGT
+3887 DASYDITGTGNGT